1 MTDARQCK
9 ECGAELPL
17 EARPGLCPACRIR
30 SSDTH
35 VQPMITV
42 TLPEAATQ
50 VAQADESIVASLENS
65 RRDEWKELSD
75 VDPLSGNEIAS
86 DASARTERYVLDRVH
101 SDGGLGRIWL
111 ARDGRLNREVALKE
125 LLPHQVR
132 NPEARM
138 RFLKEAQITG
148 QLEHPNIVPIYEL
161 GRHADSGR
169 PFYTMRFLRGN
180 TLRVAIAEYHRQR
193 RDGESVAR
201 GLRRLLNAFV
211 SVCHAVAYAHFRG
224 VVHRDLKPENVVL
237 GDFGQVVLLD
247 WGLAKLLHEDGVEAT
262 RNSGDVVIRA
272 EETLATMAGAVMGTP
287 AYMAPEQ
294 AGGRGDLID
303 ERTDVYGLGAI
314 LFEILTGEAP
324 HAGSDTTDLIEKIME
339 GETRRARDVEASAPP
354 ALDAICRK
362 ALRSSPSRR
371 YARASELADEIDRW
385 LADEPV
391 SVYREPLGARL
402 ARWARRHRNWM
413 YATLAVVVAVIV
425 VSTVNSVRYQR
436 LAEQESAAR
445 ISAERLREQG
455 IRGAAKFAARTV
467 ATEIDLRWTILE
479 REAADPTL
487 RRLLAE
493 LRQADEPLRSRAR
506 EALQLWIDARYG
518 DHFDTTK
525 ATSWFITDA
534 RGVQFA
540 RHPFSAKT
548 LGSHYAFRDY
558 FHGQGADLRPEDSE
572 NIKPLRTVHRSI
584 VFESQATGNLMTAFS
599 VSIWDDDSVVGVLAM
614 TVELGRFGEL
624 QLRFSDDQMA
634 VLIDTKKDANGRQG
648 LILHHPLLNPA
659 MQAPYVD
666 PDRTV
671 GLLRLRSEQLRRT
684 APEAETRSVQN
695 VEPLPDSFDTSYRDP
710 VGDGVNS
717 GTWLAAFEPVFVR
730 GRPETIRDTG
740 WIVVVQERLRGAGGA
755 LKRN

>member
-1 MTDARQCK
+1 MNA
-9 ECGAELPL
+9 
-17 EARPGLCPACRIR
+17 
-30 SSDTH
+30 
-35 VQPMITV
+35 QPTIAV
-42 TLPEAATQ
+42 KLPETATP
-50 VAQADESIVASLENS
+50 APRTRDSIAGSLEHS
-65 RRDEWKELSD
+65 RRDEWRKLSD
-75 VDPLSGNEIAS
+75 VDPLLGDEIAS
-86 DASARTERYVLDRVH
+86 EPSARPARYVLDRVH
-101 SDGGLGRIWL
+101 SDGGLGRFWL

-132 NPEARM
+132 NPEART

-169 PFYTMRFLRGN
+169 PFYTMRFLRGK

-193 RDGESVAR
+193 RDGEPAAR
-201 GLRRLLNAFV
+201 EFRRLLNAFV

-247 WGLAKLLHEDGVEAT
+247 WGLAKLLHEEGTEA
-262 RNSGDVVIRA
+262 SGKTGEVVVRA
-272 EETLATMAGAVMGTP
+272 EETMATMAGAVMGTP

-294 AGGRGDLID
+294 ASGRGDLID

-314 LFEILTGEAP
+314 LFEILTGDAP
-324 HAGSDTTDLIEKIME
+324 HAGADTDDVIEKIIA
-339 GETRRARDVEASAPP
+339 GETRRPRDVNASVPP
-354 ALDAICRK
+354 ALDAVCRK
-362 ALRSSPSRR
+362 ALRSSASRR
-371 YARASELADEIDRW
+371 YAKASELADEIDRW

-391 SVYREPLGARL
+391 SVFREPIGARL

-425 VSTVNSVRYQR
+425 VSTVASVRLQR
-436 LAEQESAAR
+436 LAERERGAR

-479 REAADPTL
+479 RQAADPTPRL
-487 RRLLAE
+487 LLAE
-493 LRQADEPLRSRAR
+493 LRQADKPIESRAR
-506 EALQLWIDARYG
+506 AALQTWIDDRYA

-534 RGVQFA
+534 RGVHMA

-548 LGSHYAFRDY
+548 LGSRYAFRDY

-572 NIKPLRTVHRSI
+572 NVEPLRTVHRSI
-584 VFESQATGNLMTAFS
+584 VFESQVTGNLMTAFS
-599 VSIWDDDSVVGVLAM
+599 VPIWDDESVVGVLAM
-614 TVELGRFGEL
+614 TVELGTFGEL
-624 QLRFSDDQMA
+624 DLGSSPDQMA
-634 VLIDTKKDANGRQG
+634 VLIDTKKDSKGRRG
-648 LILHHPLLNPA
+648 LILHHPLLTTLRLSDPEKR
-659 MQAPYVD
+659 APYLD
-666 PDRTV
+666 ASRTA
-671 GLLRLRSEQLRRT
+671 GLLRLRSEQLRLT
-684 APEAETRSVQN
+684 AIEAEARSIQN
-695 VEPLPDSFDTSYRDP
+695 VEPRRESFDADYRDP
-710 VGDGVNS
+710 VSAGADG

-730 GRPETIRDTG
+730 GRPESIRDTG
-740 WIVVVQERLRGAGGA
+740 WIVVVQERLRETGD
-755 LKRN
+755 